1 MLTRPSQTSI
11 RKQMSKH
18 VFPLI
23 LDGAVQAVTSSSDS
37 WNGLTSY
44 VTCTAGSAYTF
55 TLAKNADEKL
65 RAGTLITFIKTDA
78 NSNAITI
85 NPTDDFDSGSVNSV
99 ALGSQNESCT
109 FIYDGSSWRLFTQDQ
124 TNSTAFAGGTVS
136 SLTVT
141 GATVLQGNVDVG
153 NDAADTI
160 GFFGATKVAQPAD
173 AAQAAVTITDVS
185 SVNTDVDTNLDNL
198 ATLVNQLRADL
209 ISLGLIKGSA

>member
-1 MLTRPSQTSI
+1 
-11 RKQMSKH
+11 MSKH

-23 LDGAVQAVTSSSDS
+23 LDGAVQAITSASDS

-85 NPTDDFDSGSVNSV
+85 DPSDDFDSGSVDSV

-124 TNSTAFAGGTVS
+124 TNSTPAFTGGTVS

-141 GATVLQGNVDVG
+141 GATVLEGNVDVG
-153 NDAADTI
+153 NAATDTI
-160 GFFGATKVAQPAD
+160 GFFGASKVVQPAE
-173 AAQAAVTITDVS
+173 AAQAAVVAELTCLLRVWEPPQHTLRQRLLQPSKTFTI
-185 SVNTDVDTNLDNL
+185 
-198 ATLVNQLRADL
+198 
-209 ISLGLIKGSA
+209 